1 MKLSPTKHKIL
12 TLVAQGYTDKEIAY
26 KLRISIRTVQTHLST
41 IIARLNARNRTN
53 AVVLYLYSNPNWKII

>member
-12 TLVAQGYTDKEIAY
+12 TLVAQGYTDKEIACA
-26 KLRISIRTVQTHLST
+26 LHMSIRTVQAHIST

-53 AVVLYLYSNPNWKII
+53 AAVLYLLSNPNWKVV

>member
-12 TLVAQGYTDKEIAY
+12 TIVAQGYTDKEIAY
-26 KLRISIRTVQTHLST
+26 KLRISIRTVQTHLSV
-41 IIARLNARNRTN
+41 IIAKLNARNRTN

>member
-26 KLRISIRTVQTHLST
+26 KLQISNRTVQTHLSN

>member
-26 KLRISIRTVQTHLST
+26 KLRISIRTVQTHLSV
-41 IIARLNARNRTN
+41 IIAKLNARNRTN